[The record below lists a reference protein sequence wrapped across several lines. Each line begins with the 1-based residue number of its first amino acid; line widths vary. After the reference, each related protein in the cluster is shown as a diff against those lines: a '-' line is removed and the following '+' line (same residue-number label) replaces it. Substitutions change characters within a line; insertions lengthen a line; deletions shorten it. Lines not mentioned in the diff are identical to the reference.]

1 MSKQTDHEPE
11 FTVLQTEINKAYH
24 QQTLEQPSDE
34 LDEAILAKARSS
46 ANVSAKGEK
55 IKKSLWQRNAWLF
68 SSAASVLLVAG
79 LFMLSPSLQQQIGV
93 DLEQGLPTQPALS
106 KQAVPQQVESLSVV
120 AAAEKAIAVEGLSM
134 KAKHAAT
141 NSESSINDSE
151 NSDPI
156 TEILTIKSS
165 ERPTLMSASPAQV
178 VTDSAKQ
185 AEAAKTN
192 DVAMQKKTI
201 EFQSQRNDKEIQLL
215 KQQNENASK
224 GIIQLDTPD
233 VALARLQALMA
244 ANKLIQA
251 ERYMITMDQRFPEL
265 SNPSHP
271 LYEQYHKIK
280 IQLTSK

>member
-46 ANVSAKGEK
+46 AHVSAKGKK
-55 IKKSLWQRNAWLF
+55 IKKSLWKRNAWLF

-106 KQAVPQQVESLSVV
+106 KQAVPQQAESLSVV

-134 KAKHAAT
+134 KAKPST
-141 NSESSINDSE
+141 NSESSINDLE

-165 ERPTLMSASPAQV
+165 ERPTLMSAEPAQV

-244 ANKLIQA
+244 VNKLIQA